1 MLHQYLKNKKI
12 LLGVC
17 GSIAAYKAA
26 SLVRLLVKSQADV
39 RVVMTAAATEFIAPL
54 TFSTLSKNPVY
65 TQFTTPDN
73 SQWHS
78 HVELGLWADAL
89 IIAPATGNTLAKLAN
104 GICNNYLEAVY
115 LSARCPVFFAP
126 AMDLDM
132 WQHPATQAN
141 VSRLLQYGNHLIP
154 VEYGELASGLVGDG
168 RMAEPEN
175 IVQYLHRFF
184 TPSQPLKGKNVL
196 INAGPTHELLD
207 PVRFIGNKSSG
218 KMGIQ
223 LAEIAAEY
231 GAQVTLV
238 LGPTHL
244 APQYSDIA
252 VLRVESA
259 DEMYQTM
266 LPIFPQA
273 DFTICAAAVA
283 DFAPTEVSLEKI
295 KKKDDT
301 LELVLKKNKDI
312 LASLG
317 SQKQPNQTLVGFAL
331 ETNNEHAHAYGKLKR
346 KNLDFIVLN
355 SLKDAGAGFLHDT
368 NKVTIISAQNQPV
381 ALPLLSKRDTA
392 AQIWRAIL
400 SLPND

>member
-141 VSRLLQYGNHLIP
+141 VARLLQYGNHLIP

-168 RMAEPEN
+168 RMAEPES

-196 INAGPTHELLD
+196 VNAGPTHELLD

-259 DEMYQTM
+259 DEMYRAM
-266 LPIFPQA
+266 LPIFQQA

-331 ETNNEHAHAYGKLKR
+331 ETNNEHAHAYDKLKR

-368 NKVTIISAQNQPV
+368 NKVTIISAQNQSL

-392 AQIWRAIL
+392 VQIWHAIL